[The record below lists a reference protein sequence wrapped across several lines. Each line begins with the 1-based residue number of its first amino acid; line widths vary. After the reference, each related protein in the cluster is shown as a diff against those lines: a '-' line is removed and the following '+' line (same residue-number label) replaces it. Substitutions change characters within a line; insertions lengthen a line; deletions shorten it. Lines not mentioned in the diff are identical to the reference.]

1 MSDAAVLKGIT
12 KTFGAVTALDSVD
25 FKARYGQIQALV
37 GENGAGKTTLMRVLY
52 GALQPDSGMVEVDGK
67 EVHFH
72 RAADGIH
79 AGIGM
84 VSQHYAIIP
93 ELTCLENL
101 MLGAEPG
108 WAIPVGKAELR
119 AKELADQM
127 GFRFDWHRP
136 AAGLSP
142 GDAQKLEILKLL
154 WRNSKIMIL
163 DEPTAMLSPQ
173 DSDALYRSLRKLADE
188 GACVIVVTH
197 RIAEVITHCE
207 RVTVLRGGKLM
218 AEMPVAETTPAQLAE
233 LIVGR
238 AVEEPQITSFE
249 PGETVLEI
257 TDFSVIGDRKDQ
269 AVKQASLTLHAGE
282 MVGLA
287 GVDGSGQR
295 ELFQAILGIR
305 GYSGSLQL
313 YGEDAKRQSTAERIE
328 RGLRMIHEDRHTE
341 AVIEAWSLEA
351 NAALGLQRLD
361 FLTSGSRID
370 RAKRR
375 EFAQACADKFRT
387 KHESLKQPMGGLSGG
402 NQQRF
407 VAARALISS
416 PRLILAFQPARGLD
430 IAASRS
436 VYQSIREECRKG
448 ASALIVSFDLDE
460 LLEECDRLIAICGGQ
475 INHPLAGNE
484 RDRQTIGALMV
495 GAGG

>member
-25 FKARYGQIQALV
+25 FTARYGQIQALV
-37 GENGAGKTTLMRVLY
+37 GENGAGKTTVMRVLY
-52 GALQPDSGMVEVDGK
+52 GALQPDAGTVEVDGR
-67 EVHFH
+67 EVRFH
-72 RAADGIH
+72 RAADGIN

-108 WAIPVGKAELR
+108 WAISVRKAELR

-142 GDAQKLEILKLL
+142 GDAQKLEILRLL

-173 DSDALYRSLRKLADE
+173 DADALYRSLRKLAEE

-197 RIAEVITHCE
+197 RIAEVLSHCE
-207 RVTVLRGGKLM
+207 RVTVLRGGRLQ
-218 AEMPVAETTPAQLAE
+218 AELPVAETNAAQLAE

-238 AVEEPQITSFE
+238 AVDDPQITPFE
-249 PGETVLEI
+249 PGEPVLELSGFTVL
-257 TDFSVIGDRKDQ
+257 GDRKEE
-269 AVKQASLTLHAGE
+269 AVKQANLTLRAGE
-282 MVGLA
+282 VLGLA

-305 GYSGSLQL
+305 AYAGNLTI
-313 YGEDAKRQSTAERIE
+313 YGEDAKRQTTAERIK

-361 FLTSGSRID
+361 FLTKGSQID
-370 RAKRR
+370 RTKRR
-375 EFAQACADKFRT
+375 EFAQACADRFHT
-387 KHESLKQPMGGLSGG
+387 KHESLGQPMGGLSGG

-436 VYQSIREECRKG
+436 VYQAIREECRKG
-448 ASALIVSFDLDE
+448 AAALIVSFDLDE
-460 LLEECDRLIAICGGQ
+460 LLEECDRVAAICGGQ
-475 INHPLAGNE
+475 INLPPAGRE
-484 RDRQTIGALMV
+484 RDRAAIGALMV
-495 GAGG
+495 GATA